1 LFSEEAAHHRRAAA
15 AAMCTRETRSPAAAT
30 LQQRRIRFSDL
41 PPCSIATTK
50 NHLSLSASSDCGFCA
65 DRTAGSS
72 VAFDQLECDSYR
84 DLLVRFLSFF
94 PMIVLESLFVWGRAS
109 FIVKFGSSAM
119 CDGIDT
125 WVESNHR
132 LCIVFGNPWSEGSSS
147 RTCSLNFPLCDL

>member
-1 LFSEEAAHHRRAAA
+1 
-15 AAMCTRETRSPAAAT
+15 MCTRETRSPAAAT

-72 VAFDQLECDSYR
+72 VAFDQLESDSYR

-94 PMIVLESLFVWGRAS
+94 PMIVLESLFVWERAS